1 MMFTKHP
8 ETALIPYA
16 RGELSAEERARVE
29 QHLAEC
35 AECRAFA
42 ESSLGVLRKVGQFV
56 DETPEPDWT
65 VYRCELR
72 RKLAARQETRVPWW
86 RSGFALTALAGA
98 GAAFAALLIV
108 ISLHRPPQLST
119 PPLDQMAMATEM
131 KDADLGLLK
140 NYNVVEHLDL
150 LENYDVIERLDQM
163 PPASQQG
170 NEKSS

>member
-1 MMFTKHP
+1 MATKHP

-16 RGELSAEERARVE
+16 RGELTSEERARVE
-29 QHLAEC
+29 QHLAGC
-35 AECRAFA
+35 AECRSFA

-65 VYRCELR
+65 AYRYELR
-72 RKLAARQETRVPWW
+72 RKLAVRQEKRVPWW
-86 RSGFALTALAGA
+86 RSGFALTAFASA
-98 GAAFAALLIV
+98 GAAVAALLIV
-108 ISLHRPPQLST
+108 ISVHRPPQLQ

>member
-1 MMFTKHP
+1 MFTKHP

-16 RGELSAEERARVE
+16 RGELGADERARIE
-29 QHLAEC
+29 QHLADC

-56 DETPEPDWT
+56 DQTPEPDWT
-65 VYRCELR
+65 AYRYELR
-72 RKLAARQETRVPWW
+72 RKLAARKEARAPWW
-86 RSGFALTALAGA
+86 RSGFALTAFASA
-98 GAAFAALLIV
+98 GAAVVALFVV
-108 ISLHRPPQLST
+108 ISLLRPPQLSA

-150 LENYDVIERLDQM
+150 LENYDVIERLDQV

>member
-1 MMFTKHP
+1 MSINHP

-29 QHLAEC
+29 QHLEGC

-42 ESSLGVLRKVGQFV
+42 ESSIGVLQKVARFV

-65 VYRCELR
+65 AYRIQLR
-72 RKLAARQETRVPWW
+72 RKLAARTEARTPWW
-86 RSGFALTALAGA
+86 RSAYAWSALAGA
-98 GAAFAALLIV
+98 GAAVAALLIV
-108 ISLHRPPQLST
+108 ISRHRPPQFSA
-119 PPLDQMAMATEM
+119 PPLDQMAMATEI

-150 LENYDVIERLDQM
+150 LENYDVIERLDRM

>member
-1 MMFTKHP
+1 MSTNHP

-16 RGELSAEERARVE
+16 RGELGAEERARIE
-29 QHLAEC
+29 QHLEGC

-42 ESSLGVLRKVGQFV
+42 ESSLAVLRKVGQFV

-65 VYRCELR
+65 AYRYELR
-72 RKLAARQETRVPWW
+72 RKLAARQEVRAPWW
-86 RSGFALTALAGA
+86 RSGFALTALGGL
-98 GAAFAALLIV
+98 GAAVAALFIV
-108 ISLHRPPQLST
+108 ISLHRPPQFAA
-119 PPLDQMAMATEM
+119 PPLDQMAMASEM

-150 LENYDVIERLDQM
+150 LENYDVIERLDQT